1 VFIYWGTN
9 QNAPWSKR
17 AGAKLTGTWGKQGE
31 KYIRQVVY
39 RYISRALTFRPHCPI
54 SLEEGSQRHLAI
66 CKMRGSR
73 LIPFSLV
80 LGLAAT
86 SGVLSHHAP
95 VESTTSLAQLALQKV
110 LNDASP
116 IFGDY
121 TNSGSANS
129 STSQWM
135 RDYPDN
141 TLLVH
146 MNIPGTH
153 DTSTWNYS
161 QATQDSL
168 KHVTDLNGLTVL
180 PPEYYRCQSRPIVDM
195 LEAGIRVFDL
205 RFAFDATNTTL
216 VFYHSQAL
224 QSETATVEDVLF
236 GFYQWLDCHPSEAV
250 LLSFQYEGS
259 TKQYASNNADVQ
271 LAMFNTLTS
280 DAARK
285 YFVQAKGEL
294 GPLGEARGKITLL
307 RRFDLDQLPQSYS
320 DALPGLHFSPSLWF
334 DNDPDIALVY
344 NTQKNLTAYIEDY
357 YGLDSPIGSGA
368 ALNIQWKYNATTAHL
383 TKAATQYPDSLF
395 WSFASS
401 EYDLD
406 SPIETPEIMALG
418 NGTEYTP
425 LGGVNQR
432 LVPFLQG
439 MKGKRVGIVM
449 FDFYQTP
456 SELVQTLLDL

>member
-1 VFIYWGTN
+1 MWSSGIWVTIALIVLASASGLD
-9 QNAPWSKR
+9 QNN
-17 AGAKLTGTWGKQGE
+17 
-31 KYIRQVVY
+31 
-39 RYISRALTFRPHCPI
+39 
-54 SLEEGSQRHLAI
+54 SLQPTR
-66 CKMRGSR
+66 
-73 LIPFSLV
+73 
-80 LGLAAT
+80 
-86 SGVLSHHAP
+86 
-95 VESTTSLAQLALQKV
+95 SLAQLALQKV

-121 TNSGSANS
+121 VPSDASNTHTA
-129 STSQWM
+129 QWM
-135 RDYPDN
+135 KGYPDS
-141 TLLVH
+141 TKLVH

-161 QATQDSL
+161 QATQDYL
-168 KHVTDLNGLTVL
+168 KHVTDLDGVPVL
-180 PPEYYRCQSRPIVDM
+180 PPEYYRCQDRPIIDM
-195 LEAGIRVFDL
+195 LNAGIRVFDL

-259 TKQYASNNADVQ
+259 TKAYASNNADVQ
-271 LAMFNTLTS
+271 LAMFSTLTS

-285 YFVQAKGEL
+285 YFVQTKDEL
-294 GPLGEARGKITLL
+294 
-307 RRFDLDQLPQSYS
+307 
-320 DALPGLHFSPSLWF
+320 DALPGLHLPPSLWI
-334 DNDPDIALVY
+334 DNDPDITLVY
-344 NTQKNLTAYIEDY
+344 NTKKNLTAYIEDY

-368 ALNIQWKYNATTAHL
+368 ALNIQWKFNATTAHL

-401 EYDLD
+401 EYDTD
-406 SPIETPEIMALG
+406 SPPETPEIMAVG

-432 LVPFLQG
+432 LVPFLQS

-449 FDFYQTP
+449 FDFYETP
-456 SELVQTLLDL
+456 SNLVQTLLDI